1 MLVILIIANKSVKI
15 ILIEFEDFCE
25 EIAYVCAS

>member
-1 MLVILIIANKSVKI
+1 MLVIFANKSVKI

>member
-1 MLVILIIANKSVKI
+1 MLVIFANKSVKI

-25 EIAYVCAS
+25 EIAHVCAS